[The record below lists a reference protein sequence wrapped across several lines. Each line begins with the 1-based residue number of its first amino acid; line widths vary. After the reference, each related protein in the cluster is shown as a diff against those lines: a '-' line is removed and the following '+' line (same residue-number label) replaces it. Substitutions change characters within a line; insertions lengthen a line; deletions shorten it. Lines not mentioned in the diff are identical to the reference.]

1 MKYCDE
7 KIGLISE
14 YDEKG
19 NIQKITYYPF
29 EDLAGEITE
38 DKITNPYYYNEGAGI
53 FRSIVFDQKGRGSYY
68 IKEK

>member
-1 MKYCDE
+1 MKSSHQ

-29 EDLAGEITE
+29 KGLAGEITE
-38 DKITNPYYYNEGAGI
+38 DEITTPYYFNETGI